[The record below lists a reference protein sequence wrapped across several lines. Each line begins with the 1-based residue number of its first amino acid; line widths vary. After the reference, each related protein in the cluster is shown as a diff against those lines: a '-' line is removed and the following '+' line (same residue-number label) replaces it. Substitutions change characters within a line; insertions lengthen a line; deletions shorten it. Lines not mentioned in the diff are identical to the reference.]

1 MAGLPLGKIT
11 NLSRAQQ
18 QILSCIFGLIGLGFF
33 FTVFPLL
40 VNGEQY
46 FFNAGNLS
54 SVAQQTTVIAII
66 ALGQTYVLITGGIDL
81 SIGSNMA
88 LCAMVASMMMVHDPN
103 QGIHPDLPMFIGL
116 LLGLLTGVAAG
127 AASGAMIAFGNIPP
141 FIATLGTMT
150 IVRGLALMMTK
161 GYPISMMPESFTA
174 LGTGYN
180 FGIANK
186 YDLNMGGYYVP
197 EGLPKIPNIVMI
209 MVITIFIF
217 GFFLQKTKWGRH
229 VYAVGSNFEAAR
241 LSGVSTRRTILMV
254 YIFSGFLAALAGCL
268 MAARIYSAAPTAG
281 DGYELDAVAS
291 SVIGGTSTMGG
302 EGTAIGTFI
311 GAFIIGVLRN
321 GLNLIGV
328 NPFVQKIVIGLVI
341 VASVFFDRVRNRS

>member
-1 MAGLPLGKIT
+1 MAGIQSLRFS
-11 NLSRAQQ
+11 LSRSQQ
-18 QILSCIFGLIGLGFF
+18 QILSALIGLIALSLIFTIFTPFF
-33 FTVFPLL
+33 FNVDNLL
-40 VNGEQY
+40 T
-46 FFNAGNLS
+46 
-54 SVAQQTTVIAII
+54 VAQQTTVIAII

-81 SIGSNMA
+81 SIGSNIA
-88 LCAMVASMMMVHDPN
+88 LAAMVAAMMMVHDPDV
-103 QGIHPDLPMFIGL
+103 GIHPDLPMLVGL
-116 LLGLLTGVAAG
+116 LMGLLTGVAAG

-150 IVRGLALMMTK
+150 VVRGLALCMTQ
-161 GYPISMMPESFTA
+161 GYPISALPDSFTA
-174 LGTGYN
+174 MGTGYN
-180 FGIANK
+180 FGLGNI
-186 YDLNMGGYYVP
+186 YDINMGGYYVP
-197 EGLPKIPNIVMI
+197 EGTIKIPNIVMI
-209 MVITIFIF
+209 MIFTVFVF
-217 GFFLQKTKWGRH
+217 GFILQKTKWGRH

-241 LSGVSTRRTILMV
+241 LSGVNTKKTIMMV

-268 MAARIYSAAPTAG
+268 LAARIYSAGPAAG

-302 EGTAIGTFI
+302 EGTAIGTFL

-341 VASVFFDRVRNRS
+341 VGSVFVDRIRNRT